1 MIEFALPSLG
11 PGMVEGKLLRWKI
24 VPGQPV
30 RRGDVVAVVDTPLAP
45 VEVESEKEGTVLELL
60 VEAGATVPVG
70 TVLAIFLEAGES
82 PRTARRGKPAV
93 PEIPPVEPGVIG
105 RRRILPVARTRAA
118 ELGIDLDTVT
128 GTGPDGEISLEDVEL
143 AVLSAV
149 AQPAV
154 DKQAEMRKAVTAA
167 VTRSKREIPH
177 YYLSEPVPMASAQD
191 WLASANAGRDPAE
204 RLLMEVL
211 QLKAVAL
218 ALKAYPDLNGW
229 YAGGGFR
236 PAPSAHIGVAI
247 PLRQGGLIAPAIHD
261 VGAKSLD
268 ELTRDLT
275 NLVARAR
282 SGSLRSAE
290 LADTTASVT
299 NLGKSGVDAVFGI
312 IYPPQVALVG
322 FGRIAAR
329 PWVVDGAVAPMPL
342 ATASLA
348 ADHRVTDGLY
358 GALFLAALRELL
370 QRPERL

>member
-1 MIEFALPSLG
+1 
-11 PGMVEGKLLRWKI
+11 
-24 VPGQPV
+24 
-30 RRGDVVAVVDTPLAP
+30 
-45 VEVESEKEGTVLELL
+45 
-60 VEAGATVPVG
+60 
-70 TVLAIFLEAGES
+70 
-82 PRTARRGKPAV
+82 
-93 PEIPPVEPGVIG
+93 
-105 RRRILPVARTRAA
+105 
-118 ELGIDLDTVT
+118 
-128 GTGPDGEISLEDVEL
+128 
-143 AVLSAV
+143 VLSAV